1 KTVEVPVTVQRD
13 TDGDGIPDVTD
24 PDDDNDGF
32 TDEEEKAKGTDSKDP
47 NSKPSTQTDADR
59 ITPTVPEKTPVK
71 DVTNLTDEERKAVE
85 DKIKEVNKDKFP
97 PGT

>member
-1 KTVEVPVTVQRD
+1 FPPGTTVTVEK
-13 TDGDGIPDVTD
+13 DGTATITYPDGSKDVIP
-24 PDDDNDGF
+24 
-32 TDEEEKAKGTDSKDP
+32 GTDLV
-47 NSKPSTQTDADR
+47 KPLNPTDAER

-97 PGT
+97 PGTTVT